1 MKYKVRT
8 YWHKTTY
15 KSNWFWQI
23 APIPSLFITRN
34 KQNFI
39 ETGVYGD
46 CWVVSISF
54 LFWDFGIKI
63 EQDYE
68 QSR

>member
-8 YWHKTTY
+8 YINDTRHKG
-15 KSNWFWQI
+15 WFWQI
-23 APIPSLFITRN
+23 SLIPSPFITRN

-46 CWVVSISF
+46 CWVISISF
-54 LFWDFGIKI
+54 LIWDFGIKI
-63 EQDYE
+63 E
-68 QSR
+68 

>member
-8 YWHKTTY
+8 YFHKTT
-15 KSNWFWQI
+15 NDWFWQI

-54 LFWDFGIKI
+54 LLWDFGIKI
-63 EQDYE
+63 EQDYDI
-68 QSR
+68 R